1 MMNIALIILL
11 IVLGIHMLLYIIWK
25 RGDWYLFLFIILV
38 SIGIC
43 VILTL
48 ISDILSIGFAILV
61 AIYSIY
67 NLINKKARRI
77 SYEIKQQIESIH
89 EEYKQE
95 EVDNQITFKNY
106 VLPSGNK
113 IDYINFQTKTF
124 YLLRPY
130 TQDIEKRYNKQIKKY
145 MKELEE
151 VYDGEWS
158 YVIDTY

>member
-1 MMNIALIILL
+1 MNIALIILL
-11 IVLGIHMLLYIIWK
+11 IVLGIPMLLYIIWK
-25 RGDWYLFLFIILV
+25 RGDWYLFLFIMLISFGVCAILA
-38 SIGIC
+38 
-43 VILTL
+43 L

-67 NLINKKARRI
+67 NLINKKARKI
-77 SYEIKQQIESIH
+77 SYEIKQEIEYMY

-106 VLPSGNK
+106 ILPSGNK
-113 IDYINFQTKTF
+113 VDYINFQTKTF

-130 TQDIEKRYNKQIKKY
+130 AQDIETKYNKQIKKY
-145 MKELEE
+145 MKELED
-151 VYDGEWS
+151 VYGGEWS